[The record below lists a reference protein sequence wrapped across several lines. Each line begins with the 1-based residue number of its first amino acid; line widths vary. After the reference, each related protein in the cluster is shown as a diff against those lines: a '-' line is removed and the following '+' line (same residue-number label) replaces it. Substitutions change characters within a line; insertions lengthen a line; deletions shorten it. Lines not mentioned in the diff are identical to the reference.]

1 MFALVDCNNF
11 YATCERVFRPD
22 LKGRPIIVL
31 SNNDGCVVARSAEA
45 KALGIK
51 MGVPVFQIA
60 DSIHRNGIEVFSS
73 NYALYAD
80 MSRRVMQ
87 ILEGMAPGLEI
98 YSIDEAFLDVRGIR
112 DLQGFG
118 EKVRRTIRQ
127 WTGITVSV
135 GIAQTKTLA
144 KIATHGAKK
153 FAATGGVVVLTDS
166 ARQNKL
172 MSLMPVNDV
181 WGIGRKLT
189 QQLEA
194 IGIKTALDLADSD
207 IQSMRRRFNVVLAR
221 TVTELQGVSCL
232 KLEEVSTPKKEIV
245 SSRSFS
251 KRITALDEMRQ
262 AVSQYTE
269 RACAKLRRER
279 QFARSI
285 GVFIH
290 TSPFATSKPGYSNF
304 CRASAPFHTND
315 TLAFCEL
322 SKRILE
328 QIWKDGFEYNRAGV
342 MLSDFSSS
350 LTRQRTLF
358 DQPERDNKLLMAAI
372 DRINNSVGSIHIAAT
387 GINQSWAMK
396 RERLSPAYT
405 TRWQD
410 LPVVS

>member
-1 MFALVDCNNF
+1 MFALIDCNNF

-22 LKGRPIIVL
+22 LKGKPIIVL

-45 KALGIK
+45 KAIGIK
-51 MGVPVFQIA
+51 MGVPAFQIS
-60 DSIHRNGIEVFSS
+60 DTIRRHGIEVFSS

-80 MSRRVMQ
+80 MSNRVMR
-87 ILEGMAPGLEI
+87 ILEGLAPGLEI

-112 DLQGFG
+112 DLPEFG
-118 EKVRRTIRQ
+118 EQVRRTIRQ

-153 FAATGGVVVLTDS
+153 FAATGGVVVLTDLD
-166 ARQNKL
+166 RQRKL
-172 MSLMPVNDV
+172 MSLMPIQDV

-194 IGIKTALDLADSD
+194 LGVKTALDLADQNV
-207 IQSMRRRFNVVLAR
+207 QSVRRRFNVVVAR
-221 TVTELQGVSCL
+221 TVSELQGVSCL
-232 KLEEVSTPKKEIV
+232 KLDEISSPKKEIV

-251 KRITALDEMRQ
+251 KRITTLEDMRQ

-269 RACAKLRRER
+269 RACAKLRREQ

-290 TSPFATSKPGYSNF
+290 TSPFASKPGYSNF
-304 CRASAPFHTND
+304 LRANAPFHTND

-322 SKRILE
+322 SGRIIE
-328 QIWKDGFEYNRAGV
+328 QIWKDWFEYNRAGV
-342 MLSDFSSS
+342 MLSDFSAT
-350 LTRQRTLF
+350 LKRQRTLF
-358 DQPERDNKLLMAAI
+358 DQPEKDNHQLMAAI
-372 DRINNSVGSIHIAAT
+372 DRINNTVGSIHIAAS
-387 GINQSWAMK
+387 GINQAWAMK
-396 RERLSPAYT
+396 REKLSPAYT
-405 TRWQD
+405 TRWSD